1 MPLNSTVRIDSHAT
15 AMLRHIRASME
26 AAASLAIPGSAL
38 IATGVVGILAASCS
52 TAASLH
58 EHWLAIWLIA
68 AAVAASLGSAL
79 LARQVSLRELTIAGA
94 PIRKFAIGFLPTL
107 FAGAVLTAVL
117 AFNGHFQ
124 IIPGTWL
131 LLYGCALV
139 AASAVTVRL
148 VGFLGA
154 SFVALGLIA
163 LCLPDEFQMFML
175 GAGFG
180 GLHIFFGLL
189 VGRTGH
195 GR

>member
-1 MPLNSTVRIDSHAT
+1 MPLNSTARIDSHAT

-26 AAASLAIPGSAL
+26 AAASLTIPGSAL
-38 IATGVVGILAASCS
+38 IATGVVGLLAAACS
-52 TAASLH
+52 TAAKLH

-68 AAVAASLGSAL
+68 AVGAASLGSAL

-94 PIRKFAIGFLPTL
+94 PIRKFATGFLPTL
-107 FAGAVLTAVL
+107 FAGAVMTAVL
-117 AFNGHFQ
+117 GFNGSFQ
-124 IIPGTWL
+124 VIPGTWL
-131 LLYGCALV
+131 LLYGCALM

-154 SFVALGLIA
+154 SFMLLGLLA
-163 LCLPDEFQMFML
+163 LCLPEEFQMLML

-180 GLHIFFGLL
+180 GLHIVFGLL
-189 VGRTGH
+189 IGRTGH